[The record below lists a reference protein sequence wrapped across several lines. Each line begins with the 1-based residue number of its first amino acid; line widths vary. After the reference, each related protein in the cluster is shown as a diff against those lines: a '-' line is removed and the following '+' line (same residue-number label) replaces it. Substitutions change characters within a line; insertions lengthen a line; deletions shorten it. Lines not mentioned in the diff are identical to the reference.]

1 MTPREFRD
9 WLMGCLEGRTT
20 AQATFTMNA
29 DEIVNGESRPS
40 LVAGFPSGDVFIVTV
55 AKAAA

>member
-1 MTPREFRD
+1 
-9 WLMGCLEGRTT
+9 MGCLEGRTT